1 MADELPPTVLYHCA
15 CGGAMRHSD
24 AANEPAEKRSKHS
37 TGAMTASLPGR
48 PPVEPHSA
56 LFPLRVSTLEN
67 LYYCDDCSSIRCT
80 RCVVEEPAGYHCPNC
95 LFDVN
100 TTSVRSEKN
109 SCARNCFQCP
119 VCTHVLSVVE
129 SGEGER
135 PFSLSCT
142 QCCWNS
148 REIGWEFEKATGI
161 SAQIERLRAA
171 EDAPREY
178 LALLDYWRT
187 VQRVSSASTTLSTT
201 AAGSFKQR
209 MSVPNTTAV
218 PEYRA
223 ATGCTAAEQE
233 RVADLMALENADYV
247 SYTSDPRRKEPQRIR
262 LHMKLARRCCS
273 CHHILIK
280 PMPKAQATQ
289 FKIQLM
295 AANFLPTI
303 TLPTRLSLKHPLQSL
318 EGPFAAGRSL
328 PVILRFANPLYTEMT
343 VDVAVA
349 DAPSDVR
356 VDWTA
361 RQFTLPPFTELWEY
375 DEDEDDDSSSGLRS
389 ANSDQRG
396 GIVDRHGNRV
406 AIQLSVT
413 PLVSARKL
421 VVPLHITCS
430 HFDNIDG
437 DKDLSSTRGGAKLPG
452 RTVTDSFWIYVVL
465 GSAQ

>member
-1 MADELPPTVLYHCA
+1 MADALPPTVLYHCA
-15 CGGAMRHSD
+15 CGSAPRHSD
-24 AANEPAEKRSKHS
+24 AAAINEPAEKRSKHS
-37 TGAMTASLPGR
+37 ADAMAACLSGR
-48 PPVEPHSA
+48 PPVEPHST
-56 LFPLRVSTLEN
+56 LFSLRVSTIEN

-80 RCVVEEPAGYHCPNC
+80 RCVIEEPAGYYCPNC

-129 SGEGER
+129 SGDGER

-142 QCCWNS
+142 RCCWNS

-178 LALLDYWRT
+178 SALLDYWRS
-187 VQRVSSASTTLSTT
+187 VQRVST
-201 AAGSFKQR
+201 AATSGSFKQR
-209 MSVPNTTAV
+209 LAVTSTSTV
-218 PEYRA
+218 PEYRV
-223 ATGCTAAEQE
+223 TVEPTDTEQA

-262 LHMKLARRCCS
+262 LHAKLARRCCS

-303 TLPTRLSLKHPLQSL
+303 TLPARLSLKHPPQSL
-318 EGPFAAGRSL
+318 EGPYAVGRTL
-328 PVILRFANPLYTEMT
+328 PVVLRFANPLYTEMT
-343 VDVAVA
+343 VDVSAA
-349 DAPSDVR
+349 GATGNVR
-356 VDWTA
+356 VDWA
-361 RQFTLPPFTELWEY
+361 AQQFTLPPFTELWEY
-375 DEDEDDDSSSGLRS
+375 DEEDDDDVSSELHSGV
-389 ANSDQRG
+389 
-396 GIVDRHGNRV
+396 VDRHGNRV

-413 PLVSARKL
+413 PLAPTPNL
-421 VVPLHITCS
+421 IVPLHISCS

-437 DKDLSSTRGGAKLPG
+437 EKELSSSAGGAKSPG
-452 RTVTDSFWIYVVL
+452 RTVTDSFWVYVVL
-465 GSAQ
+465 GSAK

>member
-1 MADELPPTVLYHCA
+1 MTDALPPTVLYHCP
-15 CGGAMRHSD
+15 CTGAMRHSD
-24 AANEPAEKRSKHS
+24 ASNEPAEKRSKYS
-37 TGAMTASLPGR
+37 VDTMQSSQSQR
-48 PPVEPHSA
+48 PPVDSHSA

-67 LYYCDDCSSIRCT
+67 LYYCDDCSSLRCT

-95 LFDVN
+95 LFEVN

-129 SGEGER
+129 SSEGER

-142 QCCWNS
+142 LCCWNS

-178 LALLDYWRT
+178 SALLDYWRT
-187 VQRVSSASTTLSTT
+187 VQRVSAAST
-201 AAGSFKQR
+201 AAAGAGSFKQR
-209 MSVPNTTAV
+209 LAVSNTSVV
-218 PEYRA
+218 PEYRTVA
-223 ATGCTAAEQE
+223 GSSDTEQV
-233 RVADLMALENADYV
+233 RVAELMALENADYV
-247 SYTSDPRRKEPQRIR
+247 PYTSDPRRNEPQRIR

-303 TLPTRLSLKHPLQSL
+303 TLPSRLSLKYPPQSL
-318 EGPFAAGRSL
+318 EGPFAVGRAL
-328 PVILRFANPLYTEMT
+328 PVILRFANPLYTEMKVGVST
-343 VDVAVA
+343 CS
-349 DAPSDVR
+349 PGDVR
-356 VDWTA
+356 VEVISK
-361 RQFTLPPFTELWEY
+361 QFTLPPYTEPWEY
-375 DEDEDDDSSSGLRS
+375 DDDEDDDSSSDLHNS
-389 ANSDQRG
+389 SSDQRA

-413 PLVSARKL
+413 PLVPAPNL
-421 VVPLHITCS
+421 VVPLYITCS
-430 HFDNIDG
+430 HIDDIDG
-437 DKDLSSTRGGAKLPG
+437 EKDRSSSAVSKSSSRA
-452 RTVTDSFWIYVVL
+452 VTDSFWIYVIL